1 MNEIQRLKTEAAMK
15 KGPSSMVSRGTLSI
29 SNLGLPLKKEFL
41 SMLSRGGGRFLL
53 PFITC

>member
-15 KGPSSMVSRGTLSI
+15 KGPSSAVSRGTLSI

-41 SMLSRGGGRFLL
+41 SMLSKGGGRFFSFLW
-53 PFITC
+53 